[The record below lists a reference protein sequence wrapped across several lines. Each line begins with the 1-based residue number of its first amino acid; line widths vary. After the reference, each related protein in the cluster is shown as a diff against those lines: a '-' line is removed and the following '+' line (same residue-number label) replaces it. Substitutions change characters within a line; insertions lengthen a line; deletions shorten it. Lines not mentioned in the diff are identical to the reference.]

1 MKNII
6 NNQRTLLRKIISLTA
21 LLSTATTISC
31 LSMPSFAEDRYV
43 SDIIY
48 VPLRSD
54 KDSQASVIKNGLA
67 TGTKLKFIREEEDA
81 NKNKWSQVIT
91 PDDVQGWI
99 RSQNLTSEPTCAMK
113 LNAMSSGSS
122 DVVELQKQNINF
134 KTELDSLK
142 AAHQKLLKETEEI
155 RNVTTSDINMEQ
167 ENQNMHREFQLL
179 QTERDVLKAE
189 NDQLKNSDRHS
200 QRIVGGCLILAGVVL
215 SFLLQMF
222 GKRKRRSEWN

>member
-6 NNQRTLLRKIISLTA
+6 SNKTMLQKISLTT
-21 LLSTATTISC
+21 LLSASVIAIG
-31 LSMPSFAEDRYV
+31 LSMPSYAEDRYV

-54 KDSQASVIKNGLA
+54 KDSQANVVKNGLA

-91 PDDVQGWI
+91 PDDVEGWI

-113 LNAMSSGSS
+113 LSALNSGST
-122 DVVELQKQNINF
+122 DVVELQKQNFSF
-134 KTELDSLK
+134 KTELDSLR
-142 AAHQKLLKETEEI
+142 AAHQKLLKETEEM
-155 RNVTTSDINMEQ
+155 RNATTSDINMEQ

-189 NDQLKNSDRHS
+189 NDQLRSTDRHT
-200 QRIVGGCLILAGVVL
+200 QRIVGGGLILGGVIL
-215 SFLLQMF
+215 SFFLQLF
-222 GKRKRRSEWN
+222 GKRKRHSDWN

>member
-6 NNQRTLLRKIISLTA
+6 NNTTIKTLSMAAFAGIALTA
-21 LLSTATTISC
+21 S
-31 LSMPSFAEDRYV
+31 LSMPSFADDRYV

-48 VPLRSD
+48 IPLRSD
-54 KDSQASVIKNGLA
+54 KDSQATIIKNGLA

-91 PDDVQGWI
+91 PDEVEGWV
-99 RSQNLTSEPTCAMK
+99 RSQNLISEPTCAMK
-113 LNAMSSGSS
+113 LSAMTSGSS
-122 DVVELQKQNINF
+122 DVVELQKQNITF

-142 AAHQKLLKETEEI
+142 AAHQKLLKETEEM
-155 RNVTTSDINMEQ
+155 RNSTTSDINMEQ
-167 ENQNMHREFQLL
+167 ENQNMHREFQLV

-189 NDQLKNSDRHS
+189 NDKLKSTDRYA
-200 QRIVGGCLILAGVVL
+200 QRVIGGALILCGVVL
-215 SFLLQMF
+215 SFLLQLL